1 MTSTVLKCSR
11 SVRGGKAFVA
21 EQKIRAVKSRI
32 TKLSALKMNVLP
44 TAIVL
49 QSVEIRIILKAKSTV
64 LTPMRLNK
72 NYSQVKSLEPFSISI
87 GQNGKK
93 NMIDL
98 TDMTKINA
106 AKINQ
111 HLVNK
116 FHKTSGS
123 EYFLFQQK
131 RNIYNKKETKN

>member
-1 MTSTVLKCSR
+1 
-11 SVRGGKAFVA
+11 
-21 EQKIRAVKSRI
+21 
-32 TKLSALKMNVLP
+32 
-44 TAIVL
+44 
-49 QSVEIRIILKAKSTV
+49 
-64 LTPMRLNK
+64 
-72 NYSQVKSLEPFSISI
+72 
-87 GQNGKK
+87 
-93 NMIDL
+93 MIDL